1 MKKKIFA
8 LVFVAA
14 MTFGVF
20 APQTKAQETHC
31 VNVTIICSETTG
43 LVGFICAESTQKIID
58 TIMLITEALCDD

>member
-1 MKKKIFA
+1 
-8 LVFVAA
+8 